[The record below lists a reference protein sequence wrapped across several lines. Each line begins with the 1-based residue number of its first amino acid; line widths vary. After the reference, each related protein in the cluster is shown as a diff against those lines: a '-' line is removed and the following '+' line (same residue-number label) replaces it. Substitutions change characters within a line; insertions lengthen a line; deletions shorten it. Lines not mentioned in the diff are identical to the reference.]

1 MVPSPLLSEDIHPR
15 LDAPHSSRASPLC
28 GSSRARHPA
37 QRAPPPHLLGISC
50 SARFPQTPRRRE
62 AGAGSL
68 SAQGHRTA
76 GESQNPPASARLP
89 PPWPRAAPWTPLP
102 LFSVTW
108 IRKTFVHSDRSCET
122 LHFRERLAGSSSRV
136 GSCSL
141 RPVLQLGGAPWP
153 PRDRAR
159 AALSPAPAGCPPARP
174 PPAHCSLRPRLGT
187 PHSLCSAPRLLLF
200 AGSPVTLCHHGHKQC
215 PLPAWTLPSGR
226 RRWLPRLARPPVP
239 HRPPEADRVRVPFT
253 AKSGLNVAPGALR
266 QHGDESCSG
275 RRTGSHAPT
284 STVRLRS
291 QKFLRTCKR
300 QLPSLYRW
308 PRLPSRDQLPP
319 RWGRPHRLTRAP
331 AGHRL
336 RQRPG
341 ATAGAVSPSHPWS

>member
-28 GSSRARHPA
+28 GSSRTRHRAQGATPPPPARH
-37 QRAPPPHLLGISC
+37 LLL
-50 SARFPQTPRRRE
+50 SAVSTDARRRE

-108 IRKTFVHSDRSCET
+108 IRKTFVHSDRSCKT

-159 AALSPAPAGCPPARP
+159 AALSPAPAGCPPAQP

-239 HRPPEADRVRVPFT
+239 RRPPEADRVRVPFT

-331 AGHRL
+331 AGRRL

-341 ATAGAVSPSHPWS
+341 ATAGAVSPSHPWN

>member
-1 MVPSPLLSEDIHPR
+1 MREQQGPAPGTGSP
-15 LDAPHSSRASPLC
+15 A
-28 GSSRARHPA
+28 
-37 QRAPPPHLLGISC
+37 PPHLLGISC
-50 SARFPQTPRRRE
+50 SARAPQTPRRRE

-159 AALSPAPAGCPPARP
+159 AALSPAPAGCPPVCPLQRGP
-174 PPAHCSLRPRLGT
+174 
-187 PHSLCSAPRLLLF
+187 LLLT
-200 AGSPVTLCHHGHKQC
+200 AHSDHGWERHTPC
-215 PLPAWTLPSGR
+215 
-226 RRWLPRLARPPVP
+226 
-239 HRPPEADRVRVPFT
+239 
-253 AKSGLNVAPGALR
+253 
-266 QHGDESCSG
+266 
-275 RRTGSHAPT
+275 
-284 STVRLRS
+284 VRLPGS
-291 QKFLRTCKR
+291 SC
-300 QLPSLYRW
+300 LPGL
-308 PRLPSRDQLPP
+308 L
-319 RWGRPHRLTRAP
+319 
-331 AGHRL
+331 
-336 RQRPG
+336 
-341 ATAGAVSPSHPWS
+341 